1 MRIGFK
7 TSPRGVPWSTLNETW
22 ALAGTLD
29 VFEAGWM
36 NDHLNDMLEER
47 GGLALEAL
55 TAFAT
60 LVHHVPGKWVGHAV
74 LSNTFRHPAVLAKAA
89 TVLDQATQGRF
100 ILGLGAGWHEGEHEM
115 FGIELPAVRERVD
128 RFESA
133 LRVIRA
139 LFSDGARQE
148 PGVTL
153 EDPFY
158 PLKEALNEP
167 PPVTEGGPPIWL
179 GLSRPRG
186 RRIAARLADGWIMP
200 GDKAGDVAYFR
211 EQRTHLRREL
221 ERAGRN
227 DDAFAFGAQVA
238 AGTDPASRAEG
249 LRQAQAFVSAGADHV
264 VLGIP
269 ASAGPHALR
278 ALATE
283 VAEPLRDAWR

>member
-7 TSPRGVPWSTLNETW
+7 TSPRGVSWSALNETW

-29 VFEAGWM
+29 VFDAGWM

-55 TAFAT
+55 TALAT
-60 LVHHVPGKWVGHAV
+60 LVHHLPGKWVGHAV

-133 LRVIRA
+133 LRVLRA
-139 LFSDGARQE
+139 LFSDEARQS

-153 EDPFY
+153 DDPFY
-158 PLKEALNEP
+158 PLIDALNEP
-167 PPVTEGGPPIWL
+167 PPVTPGGPPIYL
-179 GLSRPRG
+179 GGQGPRG
-186 RRIAARLADGWIMP
+186 LRLAGRFADGWLLP
-200 GDKAGDVAYFR
+200 GLNAGDPRYLGEKRDA
-211 EQRTHLRREL
+211 LMREL
-221 ERAGRN
+221 E
-227 DDAFAFGAQVA
+227 A
-238 AGTDPASRAEG
+238 ADRDPAQFSVAGQVTVRHDGDPAESIEQAQKLVEAGATELILGMDTEAGPDG
-249 LRQAQAFVSAGADHV
+249 LR
-264 VLGIP
+264 
-269 ASAGPHALR
+269 R
-278 ALATE
+278 LATE
-283 VAEPLRDAWR
+283 VAAPLRDRLG